1 MIVTRARVVAAE
13 ELLLP
18 YVRLTLEA
26 PELAERPRPGQF
38 LMPQCGDGLDPF
50 LPRPFFAAG
59 ARGSPAG
66 NGRFDLLVAAAGKG
80 SDWLAGRREGDTLQ
94 ITGWCGRGIAPASSA
109 RHLLLGAAGI
119 EITAL
124 LLLVEQVVSRGLSV
138 ALVTAPAGGL
148 PAYPPGLLPPE
159 VEVEVVGDNGPAL
172 AVALVERLG
181 WADEAFVCGDE
192 ALLRALSAGRLRLQS
207 RTPVW
212 AQRWQPL
219 PCGTGLC
226 MGCPMETRRRG
237 TRLFCTD
244 GPWFDLRELV

>member
-1 MIVTRARVVAAE
+1 MVTRARVVAAE

-26 PELAERPRPGQF
+26 PELSDRPRPGQF
-38 LMPQCGDGLDPF
+38 LMALCGEGRDPF
-50 LPRPFFAAG
+50 LPRPYFATG
-59 ARGSPAG
+59 ASGSPAG
-66 NGRFDLLVAAAGKG
+66 NGRFDLLVAAVGNG
-80 SDWLAGRREGDTLQ
+80 SDWLAGRREGDPLHV
-94 ITGWCGRGIAPASSA
+94 TGWCGRGVAPAPSA

-119 EITAL
+119 EIAAL
-124 LLLVEQVVSRGLSV
+124 LLLAEQAVARGLSV
-138 ALVTAPAGGL
+138 ALVTAPAGGV

-159 VEVEVVGDNGPAL
+159 VEVEVAADGAVL
-172 AVALVERLG
+172 AAALVERLG

-192 ALLRALSAGRLRLQS
+192 ALLRTLSAGRLRLQS

-212 AQRWQPL
+212 AQRWQSL

-226 MGCPMETRRRG
+226 MACPVETRRRG

-244 GPWFDLRELV
+244 GPWFDLRELT